1 MSDNIKEELWNEYHK
16 LNDAI
21 NNWEGDVHD
30 PLFAELQ
37 KQKADMLNN
46 LNKLSLSENESNVSI
61 KKIQSDEEIKR
72 YEQSQENKR
81 SIIKGIC
88 MGALG
93 ILSLGITIWQ
103 TNRAYDFDKSST
115 FTSTLGRNSVNES
128 TKVNPHKFF
137 KIF

>member
-1 MSDNIKEELWNEYHK
+1 MADKIRETLWAEYEELDE
-16 LNDAI
+16 AI
-21 NNWEGDVHD
+21 KTYEGDVRD
-30 PLFAELQ
+30 PLFIELQ
-37 KQKADMLNN
+37 KRKGNVLDN
-46 LNKLSLSENESNVSI
+46 LNKLSLMENDNSLALKKLDTE
-61 KKIQSDEEIKR
+61 KKIKE

-103 TNRAYDFDKSST
+103 TNRAYDFDKTST
-115 FTSTLGRNSVNES
+115 FTSTLGRSTVNDS

-137 KIF
+137 KLF

>member
-1 MSDNIKEELWNEYHK
+1 MTEEIKVELWKEYHK
-16 LNDAI
+16 LDDAI
-21 NNWEGDVHD
+21 NNWEGDVRD
-30 PLFAELQ
+30 PLFIELQ
-37 KQKADMLNN
+37 KQKADVLNN
-46 LNKLSLSENESNVSI
+46 LNKLSLSENESNLSI
-61 KKIQSDEEIKR
+61 KKIESEEEIKR

-93 ILSLGITIWQ
+93 ILSLGVTIWQ
-103 TNRAYDFDKSST
+103 TNRAYDFDKTST
-115 FTSTLGRNSVNES
+115 FTSTLGRSSVNES

>member
-1 MSDNIKEELWNEYHK
+1 MADKIEETLWAEYKELD
-16 LNDAI
+16 DAI
-21 NNWEGDVHD
+21 NAYEGDVRD
-30 PLFAELQ
+30 PLFIELQ
-37 KQKADMLNN
+37 KRKGNVLDN
-46 LNKLSLSENESNVSI
+46 LNKLSLMKNDNSLALKKLDTE
-61 KKIQSDEEIKR
+61 KKIKE

-103 TNRAYDFDKSST
+103 TNRAYDFDKTST
-115 FTSTLGRNSVNES
+115 FTSTLGRSTVNDS

-137 KIF
+137 KLF

>member
-1 MSDNIKEELWNEYHK
+1 MSEEIKKELWSEYHK

-21 NNWEGDVHD
+21 NSWEGDVRD
-30 PLFAELQ
+30 PLFMELQ
-37 KQKADMLNN
+37 KQKAEILNN
-46 LNKLSLSENESNVSI
+46 INKLSLSEIESNVSL
-61 KKIQSDEEIKR
+61 KKIQSEEEIKR

-128 TKVNPHKFF
+128 SKVNPNKFF
-137 KIF
+137 KLF

>member
-1 MSDNIKEELWNEYHK
+1 MSEEIEKELWSEYHK

-21 NNWEGDVHD
+21 NSWEGDVHD
-30 PLFAELQ
+30 PLFVELQ
-37 KQKADMLNN
+37 KQKAEILNN
-46 LNKLSLSENESNVSI
+46 LNKLTLSEIESDVSL
-61 KKIQSDEEIKR
+61 KKIQ

-128 TKVNPHKFF
+128 SKVNPNKFF
-137 KIF
+137 KLF

>member
-1 MSDNIKEELWNEYHK
+1 MADKIKETLWAEYEELDK
-16 LNDAI
+16 AI
-21 NNWEGDVHD
+21 KTYEGDVRD
-30 PLFAELQ
+30 PLFIELQ
-37 KQKADMLNN
+37 KRKGNVLDN
-46 LNKLSLSENESNVSI
+46 LNKLSLMENDNSLALKKLDTE
-61 KKIQSDEEIKR
+61 KKIKE

-103 TNRAYDFDKSST
+103 TNRAYDFDKTST
-115 FTSTLGRNSVNES
+115 FTSTLGRSTVNDS

-137 KIF
+137 KLF

>member
-1 MSDNIKEELWNEYHK
+1 MSEEIEKELWKEYHK
-16 LNDAI
+16 LDDAI
-21 NNWEGDVHD
+21 DSWEGDVHD
-30 PLFAELQ
+30 PLFVELQ
-37 KQKADMLNN
+37 KQKAEILNN
-46 LNKLSLSENESNVSI
+46 LNKLTLSEIESDVSL
-61 KKIQSDEEIKR
+61 KKIQ

-128 TKVNPHKFF
+128 SKVNPNKFF
-137 KIF
+137 KLF